1 MLNYEPQTHV
11 ITSEAPQ
18 FFVLLSDLS
27 KILDVRTL
35 HSLKKD
41 STGKD
46 IFEKGQKK
54 VAIFSGRCARTTC
67 TPPVAPLVSNNFNKI
82 KFNYPK

>member
-41 STGKD
+41 STGKG

-54 VAIFSGRCARTTC
+54 RQLFFQGGARAALA
-67 TPPVAPLVSNNFNKI
+67 PPQLRHWSQI
-82 KFNYPK
+82 ILIR

>member
-18 FFVLLSDLS
+18 FFVLLSDLC
-27 KILDVRTL
+27 KILDVKTL

-41 STGKD
+41 STGKG

-54 VAIFSGRCARTTC
+54 AVVFSGWCARTTC
-67 TPPVAPLVSNNFNKI
+67 TPTQLRHCT
-82 KFNYPK
+82 

>member
-35 HSLKKD
+35 HLLKKD
-41 STGKD
+41 STGKG
-46 IFEKGQKK
+46 IFQKGQKK
-54 VAIFSGRCARTTC
+54 AVIFSGRCARTTW
-67 TPPVAPLVSNNFNKI
+67 TPPSYATE
-82 KFNYPK
+82 